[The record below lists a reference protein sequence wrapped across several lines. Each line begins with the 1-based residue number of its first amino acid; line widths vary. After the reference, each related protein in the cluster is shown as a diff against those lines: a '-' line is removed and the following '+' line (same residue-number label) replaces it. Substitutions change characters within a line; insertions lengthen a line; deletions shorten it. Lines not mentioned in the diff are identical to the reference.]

1 MFHRCSKMFLIVL
14 NRLPRLLDLRQRTDP
29 VIVFRNVRIVNG
41 AIVLCHFQGAVSH
54 KAPKAPSLSSG
65 EIQKGARRP
74 PLVVSIGEV
83 RRRGRFRFL
92 PLLRVVFFASF
103 LLDKQK
109 KGRVV
114 PSHFSWI
121 SAHAFPSAEHSAAK
135 ERRPM
140 VGATLAEL
148 PGSIRLLF
156 FSLAGDR
163 EKKASC
169 SPVFVLAHAIPT
181 GLAVFLWSCR
191 ADSNCHSA

>member
-74 PLVVSIGEV
+74 PLVVSIREV
-83 RRRGRFRFL
+83 RRRGRKRNL

-109 KGRVV
+109 NADQ
-114 PSHFSWI
+114 W
-121 SAHAFPSAEHSAAK
+121 SA
-135 ERRPM
+135 
-140 VGATLAEL
+140 
-148 PGSIRLLF
+148 LL
-156 FSLAGDR
+156 SR
-163 EKKASC
+163 
-169 SPVFVLAHAIPT
+169 
-181 GLAVFLWSCR
+181 SCR
-191 ADSNCHSA
+191 AVFVCFSFPSRGIGKRKHRVRQCLYWLTQSPPGLRCFSGAAGQIRTATAHRA